1 MAIYTSI
8 ERLENIISE
17 VLMNEW
23 EAQGHSMGG
32 NVVKTIKY
40 VVKQT
45 ANEMTIEG
53 YMYPYGSI
61 NAAGVKAN
69 KIPFSGTKPRGQGGG
84 TSLYIQAL
92 QKYVQARMGINDDK
106 KSLGIAFAI
115 AKTQKRE
122 GMPTKGSY
130 AYSSTGKRTE
140 WIGEALSKNEEK
152 ILESIREMCYELLS
166 VNFDVI
172 IDKWQMQFNTV

>member
-1 MAIYTSI
+1 
-8 ERLENIISE
+8 
-17 VLMNEW
+17 
-23 EAQGHSMGG
+23 MGG

-40 VVKQT
+40 VVKQE
-45 ANEMTIEG
+45 ADAMTIEG

-84 TSLYIQAL
+84 TSMYIQAL
-92 QKYVQARMGINDDK
+92 QKYVQQRMRINDDK

-130 AYSSTGKRTE
+130 SYSSTGKRTE

-152 ILESIREMCYELLS
+152 LLEPIREMCYELIS
-166 VNFDVI
+166 VKFDTM
-172 IDKWQMQFNTV
+172 IDSWQREFNTVTA